1 MLYIKG
7 LFALL
12 QSLPQLLSLLE
23 AVGQAV
29 ETGAHYVDVHI
40 KLAAFDDAAKKATDE
55 KDTSGLEDIFDPK
68 PASGNPGN
76 TSNPKP

>member
-40 KLAAFDDAAKKATDE
+40 KLGEFDDGEKKAEHD
-55 KDTSGLEDIFDPK
+55 KDTSNLEGIFDPK
-68 PASGNPGN
+68 PASGDSGNSPNPQH
-76 TSNPKP
+76 

>member
-40 KLAAFDDAAKKATDE
+40 KLGEFDDAAKKAKDE
-55 KDTSGLEDIFDPK
+55 KDTSGLEDIFNPK
-68 PASGNPGN
+68 PGAGSSGNA
-76 TSNPKP
+76 SNPKP